1 MRWETLMRWFALAL
15 LLPAM
20 AAAQPAQL
28 EMKDIWARDTIGS
41 AANAAVYMT
50 ITSPTTDRL
59 LAASTPVANKTDLMT
74 MQGGSSAME
83 MKYLKG
89 IEIPDN
95 KPVSLNPTGL
105 HVWLTGLKHPL
116 VAGQTFPL
124 TLTFEKAGQ
133 RKIMVPIIKPGAPAP
148 MAGMRM

>member
-1 MRWETLMRWFALAL
+1 MRRSALALAL
-15 LLPAM
+15 LLPAVV
-20 AAAQPAQL
+20 AAQTAQL
-28 EMKDIWARDTIGS
+28 DTKDVWARDTVGS
-41 AANAAVYMT
+41 VANAAIYMT
-50 ITSPTTDRL
+50 ITSPMPDRL
-59 LAASTPVANKTDLMT
+59 VAASTPAANKTDLMT

-83 MKYLKG
+83 MKYLNA
-89 IEIPDN
+89 IEIPAN

-116 VAGQTFPL
+116 VAGQTIPL

-133 RKIMVPIIKPGAPAP
+133 RKVMVPIIKPGAPAP

>member
-1 MRWETLMRWFALAL
+1 MRRFSLILAL

-20 AAAQPAQL
+20 AAGQPTQL
-28 EMKDIWARDTIGS
+28 EIKDVWARDTVGS
-41 AANAAVYMT
+41 TANAAVYMT
-50 ITSPTTDRL
+50 ITSPAADRL
-59 LAASTPVANKTDLMT
+59 LAASTPAASKTDLMT

-83 MKYLKG
+83 MKYLKS
-89 IEIPDN
+89 IEIPAN

-105 HVWLTGLKHPL
+105 HVWLTRLKHPL
-116 VAGQTFPL
+116 VAGQTIPL

-133 RKIMVPIIKPGAPAP
+133 RTIMVPIIKPGAPAP

>member
-1 MRWETLMRWFALAL
+1 MRKFALVLAL
-15 LLPAM
+15 LLPA
-20 AAAQPAQL
+20 AALAQPAQV
-28 EMKDIWARDTIGS
+28 EIKDVWARDTVGGT
-41 AANAAVYMT
+41 ANAAVYVT
-50 ITSPTTDRL
+50 VTSPAADRL
-59 LAASTPVANKTDLMT
+59 LAASTPAANKTDLMT

-83 MKYLKG
+83 MKYLKA
-89 IEIPDN
+89 IDIPAN

-133 RKIMVPIIKPGAPAP
+133 RTITVPIIKPGAPAP
-148 MAGMRM
+148 MASMKM

>member
-1 MRWETLMRWFALAL
+1 MKRFPLILAL
-15 LLPAM
+15 LLPAI
-20 AAAQPAQL
+20 AAAQSAQL
-28 EMKDIWARDTIGS
+28 EMKDIWARDTVGS
-41 AANAAVYMT
+41 VANAAVYMT
-50 ITSPTTDRL
+50 ITSPTPDRL
-59 LAASTPVANKTDLMT
+59 LAASTSAAAKTDLMT
-74 MQGGSSAME
+74 MAGGSSAME
-83 MKYLKG
+83 MKYIKG
-89 IEIPDN
+89 IDIPAS

-133 RKIMVPIIKPGAPAP
+133 RTITVPIIKPGAPAP